1 MKKLIQEGKEHQ
13 EKKRQESINIENFIE
28 KFRKDKI
35 RIEKRK

>member
-1 MKKLIQEGKEHQ
+1 MKKLILEDKENR
-13 EKKRQESINIENFIE
+13 ETKRQESINIENFIE

>member
-1 MKKLIQEGKEHQ
+1 MKKLIQEGKEQQ
-13 EKKRQESINIENFIE
+13 EKKIQESMNIENFIE